1 MDLQKFFEMGG
12 YAGYVWTSY
21 GLTAVIL
28 LWHWWAARRS
38 EAEAQAAARRRN
50 ELALERSS

>member
-21 GLTAVIL
+21 GVADVIL
-28 LWHWWAARRS
+28 LWIWGAARRS
-38 EAEAQAAARRRN
+38 EDEAQVAARWRN
-50 ELALERSS
+50 